1 MFLLE
6 AVRERLDAFL
16 TAPDNEAREKA
27 MSITVGDCLAQD
39 KDINAVTVTFLK
51 DNILRGMS
59 GPDMPDT
66 ILRDVSPQT
75 FSQSKTWWNPLRGL
89 CAVDRIVKLV
99 RKADLVNLTLIS
111 TSASGSFDEH
121 LSTLLQS
128 AVC

>member
-1 MFLLE
+1 
-6 AVRERLDAFL
+6 
-16 TAPDNEAREKA
+16 